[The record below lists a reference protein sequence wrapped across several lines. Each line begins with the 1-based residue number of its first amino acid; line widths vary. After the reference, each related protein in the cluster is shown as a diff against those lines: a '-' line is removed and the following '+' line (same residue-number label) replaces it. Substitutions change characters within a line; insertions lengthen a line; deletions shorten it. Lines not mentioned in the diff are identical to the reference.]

1 MKPYWKS
8 DRVDLYLGDC
18 LEVMPQLPD
27 NSVNLILTDP
37 PYFNVKDEEWDR
49 QWKDA
54 NSFLSWLDAITCEWQ
69 RILKPNGSLYC
80 FASPRMAARVEVKLG
95 DRFNVLNH
103 LIWNK
108 DGRSRAAQT
117 DKDISRIFFPES
129 ERIIFAE
136 HYGADNI
143 AKGVA
148 GYEAKCSELRGFVFE
163 PIQKYLES
171 ERIKGQITYKQI
183 NAAIGKPVNGGGM
196 ATHYFSHPSR
206 VDKCTW
212 QLPTFDLYKKLQ
224 LAFPGYFTR
233 SYESLRAEYESL
245 RAEYES
251 LRRPFNVSAEVPYT
265 DVWTFPT
272 VGAYP
277 GKHPCEKPIALLEHI
292 INASST
298 PDALILDCFSGSGT
312 TAIAAKNLGRRAIAI
327 EKEQHWLDVTRQR
340 LGDFTAT
347 VKHLRSVQEKRSVK
361 AVNAK
366 VVQPSLFEIGA

>member
-1 MKPYWKS
+1 MEPYWKS

-27 NSVNLILTDP
+27 NSIDLILTDP

-54 NSFLSWLDAITCEWQ
+54 NSFLSWLDAIACEWQ

-80 FASPRMAARVEVKLG
+80 FASPRMAAKVEVKLG
-95 DRFNVLNH
+95 DRFNVLNRITWQKPPFATKAEMFVKED
-103 LIWNK
+103 L
-108 DGRSRAAQT
+108 RS
-117 DKDISRIFFPES
+117 FFPASES
-129 ERIIFAE
+129 IIFAE
-136 HYGADNI
+136 HYGADNM
-143 AKGVA
+143 AKGQT
-148 GYEAKCSELRGFVFE
+148 GYEAKCGELRGDVYFPLSSYFNNE
-163 PIQKYLES
+163 KA
-171 ERIKGQITYKQI
+171 RGRFTYNQI
-183 NAAIGKPVNGGGM
+183 NTALGTATGGGGM
-196 ATHYFSHPSR
+196 ASHYFVSDRKEVP
-206 VDKCTW
+206 TW
-212 QLPTFDLYKKLQ
+212 QLPTELSYRKLQ
-224 LAFPGYFTR
+224 QAFPGYFTR

-340 LGDFTAT
+340 LGDFSAS
-347 VKHLRSVQEKRSVK
+347 VKYLRSVQEKRSVK

-366 VVQPSLFEIGA
+366 VIQPSLFEIGA